1 MSVEVGAACHYT
13 TKNILDKS
21 HISLKKGNNEKNM
34 VKIIKMAPFMI
45 MLEGTHFL
53 YSNKYSKRHHF
64 ELGENP
70 NLRNVGKIISCQLLF
85 MLYKKTMLKSQFSYF
100 WCPTSCFHTIL
111 HAVGPVDFHRSY
123 CGSWI

>member
-1 MSVEVGAACHYT
+1 
-13 TKNILDKS
+13 
-21 HISLKKGNNEKNM
+21 
-34 VKIIKMAPFMI
+34 MAPFMI
-45 MLEGTHFL
+45 KLEGTHFL

-85 MLYKKTMLKSQFSYF
+85 MLYKKTCSKANFLIVGAQPAASIPFYN
-100 WCPTSCFHTIL
+100 L

>member
-45 MLEGTHFL
+45 KLEGTHFFI
-53 YSNKYSKRHHF
+53 F
-64 ELGENP
+64 EQIFE
-70 NLRNVGKIISCQLLF
+70 
-85 MLYKKTMLKSQFSYF
+85 KTPFG
-100 WCPTSCFHTIL
+100 I
-111 HAVGPVDFHRSY
+111 
-123 CGSWI
+123 